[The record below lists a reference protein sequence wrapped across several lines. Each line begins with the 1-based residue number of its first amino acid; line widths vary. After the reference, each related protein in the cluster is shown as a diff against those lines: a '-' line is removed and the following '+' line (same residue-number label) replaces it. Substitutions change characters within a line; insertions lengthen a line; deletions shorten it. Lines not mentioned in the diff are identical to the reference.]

1 MTGLRAAAAAFEPRP
16 AHPQKAPQR
25 RVLPPGSQMIGELLE
40 IDSAYFDYGLQNTI
54 RDKCLA
60 SAPWLWETGLP
71 RDTMGLLTV
80 VEYYTDFSLSMDRLF
95 ERNEYLEEQG
105 RQADQTAEL
114 QCNLLRDQSAEL
126 KRLVSKGVEQAEEEA
141 SLQQQLRAAS
151 AELAQEQEAHRA
163 TQTTLVSFPGLVPSS
178 LLKSSIR
185 PMLSCFL
192 GRHSRII
199 FKILHRLISLG
210 ET

>member
-1 MTGLRAAAAAFEPRP
+1 MTGLRAAAKPFEPSPARP
-16 AHPQKAPQR
+16 ETGPTR
-25 RVLPPGSQMIGELLE
+25 RLLPPGSKMIEGLLE
-40 IDSAYFDYGLQNTI
+40 LDSQYFDYGLQNTI

-60 SAPWLWETGLP
+60 ALAAPWLQTTGLP
-71 RDTMGLLTV
+71 RDTLGLLTV

-114 QCNLLRDQSAEL
+114 QCSLLRDQSAEL
-126 KRLVSKGVEQAEEEA
+126 KRLVSKGLEQAEKEA

-151 AELAQEQEAHRA
+151 AELAHEQEAHRA

-178 LLKSSIR
+178 LFKSSTR
-185 PMLSCFL
+185 PC
-192 GRHSRII
+192 
-199 FKILHRLISLG
+199 
-210 ET
+210 